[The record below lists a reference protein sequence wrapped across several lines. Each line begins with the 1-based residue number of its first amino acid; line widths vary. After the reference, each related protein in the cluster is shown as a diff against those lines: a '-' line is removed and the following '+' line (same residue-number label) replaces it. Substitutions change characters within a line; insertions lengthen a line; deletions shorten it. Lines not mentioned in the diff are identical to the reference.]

1 MRELVILRDQHCV
14 FPWCHTD
21 TRACDLDHIIEY
33 LPITR
38 GGPPGQTHPDNLA
51 ALLQTP
57 PPRQDQTPPPRQ
69 DQTPPPRQDQT
80 PMALPTRTRRHLHLD
95 RTPRHCQATADGT
108 TALD

>member
-57 PPRQDQTPPPRQ
+57 PPRQDQTP
-69 DQTPPPRQDQT
+69 
-80 PMALPTRTRRHLHLD
+80 MALPTRTRRHLHLD